1 MIQAWKSHSSSSFS
15 SSGRSRSSG
24 RATRGST
31 RQTGAG
37 TSRDEIRLPA
47 AVAFAVGGRGTISI
61 RRALP
66 TDDRALGRL
75 AELADRRLPVG
86 PLVVAEVEGE
96 IVAAVAAAGGEVV
109 SDPFRV
115 TLDVTELLRLR
126 TSQLRAAA

>member
-1 MIQAWKSHSSSSFS
+1 MKSH
-15 SSGRSRSSG
+15 
-24 RATRGST
+24 
-31 RQTGAG
+31 
-37 TSRDEIRLPA
+37 LPA
-47 AVAFAVGGRGTISI
+47 TVASAVGRRGTISI

-86 PLVVAEVEGE
+86 PLLLAEVEGE
-96 IVAAVAAAGGEVV
+96 IVAAVAAAGGDVV
-109 SDPFRV
+109 ADPFRV

>member
-1 MIQAWKSHSSSSFS
+1 M
-15 SSGRSRSSG
+15 
-24 RATRGST
+24 RA
-31 RQTGAG
+31 
-37 TSRDEIRLPA
+37 RLPP
-47 AVAFAVGGRGTISI
+47 AVASAVGGRGPISI

-66 TDDRALGRL
+66 TDDLALGRL